1 MTRFARIRQWLP
13 LLPLL
18 GLLAVTY
25 WLNEQVQQD
34 TGKIEGKKPHIADGI
49 MENFSALTLDEHGER
64 HGIMSAK
71 IMLHFPD
78 DDSSELT
85 QPHIISFS
93 SKHPPVHLTA
103 QQGVITRRGDEV
115 LLQKSVQ
122 VRRVANGAE
131 QPEMRLYTEH
141 LRYISAKD
149 WCGTDAPVRVEQGKS
164 ILTAVGMDMDNQA
177 QQVVLRSHIR
187 ADYASSKH

>member
-1 MTRFARIRQWLP
+1 MTRLSRIRQWLP
-13 LLPLL
+13 LLPLF

-34 TGKIEGKKPHIADGI
+34 NVKVDGKKPHIADGI

-64 HGIMSAK
+64 RGIMAAK
-71 IMLHFPD
+71 TMLHFPD

-85 QPHIISFS
+85 LPHITSFS
-93 SKHPPVHLTA
+93 DKHPPIHMSA
-103 QQGVITRRGDEV
+103 QRGLITKRGDEV
-115 LLQKSVQ
+115 FLQQSV
-122 VRRVANGAE
+122 VIRRVANGAE
-131 QPEMRLYTEH
+131 QPEMRMYTEH
-141 LRYISAKD
+141 LHFISDKD
-149 WCGTDAPVRVEQGKS
+149 WCGTDDPVRVEQQQD

-187 ADYASSKH
+187 ADYASTKH

>member
-1 MTRFARIRQWLP
+1 MTRLSRIRQWLP

-25 WLNEQVQQD
+25 WLNAQVQRETVSND
-34 TGKIEGKKPHIADGI
+34 GKKPHIADGI
-49 MENFSALTLDEHGER
+49 MENFSALTLDEHGEQR
-64 HGIMSAK
+64 GIMAAK
-71 IMLHFPD
+71 TMLHYPD

-85 QPHIISFS
+85 LPHITSLS
-93 SKHPPVHLTA
+93 SKHPPVHMTA
-103 QQGVITRRGDEV
+103 KHGLITQRGDEV
-115 LLQKSVQ
+115 FLQQAVL

-141 LRYISAKD
+141 LHYISDKD
-149 WCGTDAPVRVEQGKS
+149 WCGTDDPVRVEQGADL
-164 ILTAVGMDMDNQA
+164 LTAVGMDMDNQA